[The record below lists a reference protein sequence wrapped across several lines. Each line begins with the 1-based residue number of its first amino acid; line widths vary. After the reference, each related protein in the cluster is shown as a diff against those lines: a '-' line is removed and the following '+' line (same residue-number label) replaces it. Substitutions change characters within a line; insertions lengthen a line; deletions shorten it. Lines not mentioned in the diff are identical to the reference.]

1 MSFELTGVGWDM
13 AAIFS
18 TTRDVLT
25 KLTPGG
31 APGLAQLTDDE
42 LLANTRRLVGK
53 SNQLL
58 AALLVHLAEVE
69 ARGVHRTR
77 RCASL
82 YTYCI
87 YELRFSEDEAAR
99 RSAAARWVKQ
109 FPALFEAIA
118 DGELHLTGL
127 LMIGP
132 HLTPDNH
139 LEVLGRAKFRTKKE
153 LGELVRELNPLPRVP
168 DCIEP
173 LGPSLPR
180 TPRAPTWAEFAASLC
195 PPVRELPAGERP
207 RAWANDG
214 FESVNGGEAP
224 RAGGDAIGA
233 GDETLPEDSE
243 ALPVGPVPADLPPVT
258 GPQHYQVQFSTV
270 EEHVQ
275 LIERARALLARER
288 PGATLGELHLE
299 AMKMFVAALEK
310 RKFAV
315 IERPRKRNSK
325 PAKLDQRQPS
335 EAPRQRGAAVVD
347 RPEPA
352 EAPRQRVALDRPEP
366 SGAPRQRV
374 SRNARQPSETPRWH
388 ARYIPAAE
396 RREVYRRDCGRCT
409 YADARGERCCETR
422 YLEMHHLRPF
432 ARQGAH
438 VASNLALRCRAHN
451 QLAAEQDFGAELMAK
466 RRNSLRHESLGAQV
480 NANANANA
488 ESAETASCGV
498 RADARTA
505 SLAEVSL
512 STRAW
517 IRSSN

>member
-1 MSFELTGVGWDM
+1 M
-13 AAIFS
+13 AATS
-18 TTRDVLT
+18 SLNREVLT

-69 ARGVHRTR
+69 ARGVHRAR

-87 YELRFSEDEAAR
+87 YELRFSEDAAAR
-99 RSAAARWVKQ
+99 RSAAARLVKQ
-109 FPALFEAIA
+109 FPALFEAVA

-132 HLTPDNH
+132 HLTPQKH
-139 LEVLGRAKFRTKKE
+139 LEVLSRAKFRTKKE
-153 LGELVRELNPLPRVP
+153 LGKLLRELNPLPRVP

-173 LGPSLPR
+173 LGLSLPR

-207 RAWANDG
+207 RDWANDG
-214 FESVNGGEAP
+214 FESAARGETP
-224 RAGGDAIGA
+224 SEDR
-233 GDETLPEDSE
+233 ET
-243 ALPVGPVPADLPPVT
+243 LPVGPVPADLLPVT
-258 GPQHYQVQFSTV
+258 GPQHYQMQFSTV

-275 LIERARALLARER
+275 LIERAKALLARER

-299 AMKMFVAALEK
+299 AMKTFVASLEK

-315 IERPRKRNSK
+315 TERPRKASRPK
-325 PAKLDQRQPS
+325 ARPAKPEQREPTKAPRQRVAAVVDRAEPS
-335 EAPRQRGAAVVD
+335 EAPRQRVAAVVD
-347 RPEPA
+347 RRQPS
-352 EAPRQRVALDRPEP
+352 EAPRQRVALDRRE
-366 SGAPRQRV
+366 SFEAPRR
-374 SRNARQPSETPRWH
+374 R

-396 RREVYRRDCGRCT
+396 RREVYQRDCGRCT
-409 YADARGERCCETR
+409 YLDERGQRCCETR
-422 YLEMHHLRPF
+422 YLEFHHLQPF

-438 VASNLALRCRAHN
+438 VASNLTLRCRAHN
-451 QLAAEQDFGAELMAK
+451 ALAAEQDFGPELMAK
-466 RRNSLRHESLGAQV
+466 KCDSCRHEALGAQV
-480 NANANANA
+480 DAN
-488 ESAETASCGV
+488 TK
-498 RADARTA
+498 R
-505 SLAEVSL
+505 
-512 STRAW
+512 
-517 IRSSN
+517 